1 MDLTLSAESYF
12 RSIKRINVYRELFEY
27 LLLHKQLNLPGI
39 GTFSAERKPA
49 DIDFASKQ
57 VIAPSYSFT
66 LHKDYNSTPS
76 KRLFS
81 WLAST
86 LNISELDSVI
96 RFNNFV
102 FDLRDKLAAGNK
114 LEWKHLGVLSK
125 GLSGEIIFEPGEIT
139 EIESPV
145 PAVKVLREKADH
157 TVMVGEYERTSEEM
171 RDALSHVKEK
181 RSYWKV
187 AALVIAVIAIAFIG
201 YYFSTHGMNTSSA
214 GNQHQIAPGGQ

>member
-1 MDLTLSAESYF
+1 MDLTLSEVSYF
-12 RSIKRINVYRELFEY
+12 RSTKRINVYRELFEY

-49 DIDFASKQ
+49 EIDFASKQ
-57 VIAPSYSFT
+57 IIAPSYSFT
-66 LHKDYNSTPS
+66 LLKDYNSTPS
-76 KRLFS
+76 KKLFS

-86 LNISELDSVI
+86 LAVSELDSVI

-114 LEWKHLGVLSK
+114 LQWKHLGILSK
-125 GLSGEIIFEPGEIT
+125 DLSGEINFEPDQIT

-157 TVMVGEYERTSEEM
+157 TVTVGEYERTSDEM
-171 RDALSHVKEK
+171 REALSQVKEK
-181 RSYWKV
+181 RSYWKAV
-187 AALVIAVIAIAFIG
+187 ALVIAVMAITFIG

-214 GNQHQIAPGGQ
+214 GNQQKIVPEGQ